1 MTVVY
6 SVMWLLIAVILFSMG
21 IKEQK
26 IYIVFSVY
34 FVFNSIWWG
43 VGALTENDMFHGTLG
58 WVFRGV
64 TAVFLIIGV
73 VYYLMYMNNGKKENE
88 ED

>member
-1 MTVVY
+1 MTIVY

-26 IYIVFSVY
+26 IYIVFSIY

-43 VGALTENDMFHGTLG
+43 ISSFVEKDMFHGTLG
-58 WVFRGV
+58 WIFRGV
-64 TAVFLIIGV
+64 TAVFLIIGIA
-73 VYYLMYMNNGKKENE
+73 YYFMYINTKKNKE
-88 ED
+88 E